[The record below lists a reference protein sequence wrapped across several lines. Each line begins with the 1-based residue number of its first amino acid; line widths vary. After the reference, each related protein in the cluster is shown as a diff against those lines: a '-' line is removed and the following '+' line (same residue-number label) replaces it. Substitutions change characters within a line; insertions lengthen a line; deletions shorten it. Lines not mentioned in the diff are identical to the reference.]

1 MPYNTDCWTCVDQR
15 FLSGNIWLGI
25 RLTQT
30 VKNLPVNAGD
40 VGSIP
45 GWGRSPGGG
54 HGNPLQSSCLENPM
68 DGGAW
73 WATVH
78 GVAKSQTRLSDSQF
92 DFFTFYFSFLMHLW
106 LRVFCLF
113 SEFSGCIFPADYYP
127 NGFPDICL
135 MLWDL
140 MKFSFSFLILVISTF
155 HLSLLIRLA
164 DLFVR
169 WTLERTSFCFLQL
182 NLLYI
187 YLWKEMATHS
197 SILAWRIL

>member
-1 MPYNTDCWTCVDQR
+1 MPCKTHCWTCVDQR
-15 FLSGNIWLGI
+15 FLSGNIWLVS

-73 WATVH
+73 WATVP
-78 GVAKSQTRLSDSQF
+78 GVAKSQTRLSDSHF

-106 LRVFCLF
+106 LRGFCLF
-113 SEFSGCIFPADYYP
+113 SEFSSCLFPADYYP
-127 NGFPDICL
+127 NSFPDISL

-140 MKFSFSFLILVISTF
+140 MKFSFSFLILVIF
-155 HLSLLIRLA
+155 YLPSLPVDQTRWSVCSLDLRKNQLLFSSVEPAIY
-164 DLFVR
+164 LFVEGNGNP
-169 WTLERTSFCFLQL
+169 L
-182 NLLYI
+182 
-187 YLWKEMATHS
+187 
-197 SILAWRIL
+197 

>member
-1 MPYNTDCWTCVDQR
+1 MPCNTHCWTCVDQR

-73 WATVH
+73 WAAVH
-78 GVAKSQTRLSDSQF
+78 GVAKSQTRLSDSHF

-106 LRVFCLF
+106 LRGFCLF
-113 SEFSGCIFPADYYP
+113 SEFSSCLFPADYYP
-127 NGFPDICL
+127 NSFPDISL

-140 MKFSFSFLILVISTF
+140 MKFSFSFLILVISAF

-164 DLFVR
+164 DPFVP

>member
-1 MPYNTDCWTCVDQR
+1 MPCNTHCWTCVDQW

-30 VKNLPVNAGD
+30 VKNMPVNAGD

-54 HGNPLQSSCLENPM
+54 HGNPLQSSRLENPM

-73 WATVH
+73 WAAVH
-78 GVAKSQTRLSDSQF
+78 GVAKSQTRLSDSHF

-106 LRVFCLF
+106 LRGFCLF
-113 SEFSGCIFPADYYP
+113 SEFSSCLFPADYYP
-127 NGFPDICL
+127 NSFPDISL

-140 MKFSFSFLILVISTF
+140 MKFSFSFLILVIF
-155 HLSLLIRLA
+155 YLPSLPVDQTCWSVCSLDLRKNQLLFSSVEPAIY
-164 DLFVR
+164 LFVEGNGNP
-169 WTLERTSFCFLQL
+169 L
-182 NLLYI
+182 
-187 YLWKEMATHS
+187 
-197 SILAWRIL
+197 